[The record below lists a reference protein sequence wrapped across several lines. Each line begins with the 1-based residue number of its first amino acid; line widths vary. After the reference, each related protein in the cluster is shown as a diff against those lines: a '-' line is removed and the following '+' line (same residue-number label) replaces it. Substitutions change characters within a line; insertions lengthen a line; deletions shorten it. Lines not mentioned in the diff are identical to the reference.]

1 MKSRLFAG
9 CAAALAA
16 VGLAFS
22 AAADIVL
29 DFEGEKT
36 LSKALTDAGFSLEAV
51 NGGANKS
58 SIIQK
63 SGTGTLV
70 LDTAIPNYVAEKW
83 VINNGVVY
91 CKVVNALGAS
101 KVAVA
106 VRSGATV
113 KMATNVKG
121 LNTDRVFY
129 LNGTGYN
136 NMGALTLD
144 GYGTASGYG
153 YNCSGIF
160 GKVSLQGDATV
171 KSCNHH
177 YVGDTI
183 SLNGF
188 TYTIEAYSGS
198 GETVYSTGV
207 WGAGRIVLKNTV
219 MRTYGTLALVDATAT
234 NAFDYN
240 SGTAGIW
247 FWNHDGRIT
256 DAGKAVWKHIF
267 TSANAVVKCDSSA
280 TDKNPFVRE
289 TEIHRIF
296 GPVEIPAGGGATMS
310 GQGNNGDYAVK
321 ISGAMSGSGSFATS
335 SGIPSICHILNPANT
350 FTGTFKVNTG
360 IIYFYEPGTLPSG
373 AALQFNGVNDYGKAS
388 GATDPTDIPA
398 FAGIALSGVGAQTP
412 GNVTVSGDKT
422 RRLFGGTEGRCGSV
436 SKDGTGTFEYF
447 TALDAGDVTLKN
459 GTLKLPRGAKPGLYE
474 SYQDY
479 ADAATAKAAFASF
492 DPSAAAH
499 QYVMR
504 GVLSS
509 TCTKTDNYT
518 VPGDKRI
525 IAYKGYIWNR
535 TGADRKVTIL
545 SSINGDD
552 KIKVG
557 NNDWENA
564 GKSSFGNPWWKT
576 YTLPPGATEIQ
587 YVAYNGGPSTKNNS
601 WKANCGLAYTDNG
614 VDYGRSAGG
623 TVTWDS
629 VKDGLIANGK
639 PLIDPGDGSV
649 LTLTSDATPPAFD
662 RVVGLGGALD
672 LNGNAYTLTNFP
684 GNLTVKSTAT
694 DAAADAKLNLGSF
707 TFKTSDL
714 TGAMNLKATVP
725 VSLGTD
731 GVITLVE
738 EGAASAQASLTI
750 SATLPID
757 FGERDVADCVGVPEG
772 WTAWLAPDGKT
783 LSIDRQIVLNVTA
796 DTASLSAALEAAGH
810 TLADITTGAHKT
822 TTLVKKG
829 SGTLTLDAA
838 VDGYAGKWV
847 IESGVVYQKVANAFG
862 PASVPVYVYDGG
874 AVKVYCDNSTI
885 NNGRSFYIAG
895 IGCNNSGALF
905 IDADGNAG
913 TIGYNAGTCYGD
925 VYLLGDATVGHRNY
939 HSIGRQIHLNGYTY
953 TVKYEG
959 SGNRAAYTYGIYGAG
974 KVICDGVYLRTGTNG
989 QTIELADT
997 TPGNE
1002 IVYKNAGGGPW
1013 FFTKGQFTGAG
1024 VAVWKQTYQ
1033 NDAKAMPQGS
1043 ANSAVF
1049 GRENGEMVI
1058 KGPIEVQQNLKLISG
1073 QADAGGLYARWKGVV
1088 SGLGTITAAD
1098 VPPTI
1103 IDLFNAANTFSGT
1116 INNEKGLVN
1125 VYGGTSL
1132 PAAATVEIGG
1142 DANHGTHASYY
1153 PLEFAG
1159 IEFYGPDVKTLGALT
1174 LKGSQTRRVQGGAG
1188 AWTSIVK
1195 NGSGTAEYYSALG
1208 AGKLTLNAG
1217 TFKLAKAG
1225 NVGLY
1230 EGVVDYPDNAKANSE
1245 GFLGSAYPHDFV
1257 VRGPI
1262 ATAQLKG
1269 QNYPTLAWNRLITY
1283 DGYFWN
1289 RTGETQTYAFI
1300 GNFNGHA
1307 KLMIDGQVVFNLPDK
1322 GQAMQS
1328 VLLTPGAHSFQFRGN
1343 YPAPTSNNLGL
1354 GWKLGEATDTLMDYT
1369 QILDP
1374 GDGSVFT
1381 LTATDVQPVFEEI
1394 TGTSSDAILDLN
1406 GTSFKAAK
1414 LGGSFTIGSSAAG
1427 GKLDLTDGL
1436 AVDASALVRGD
1447 SVVVNVPVDFG
1458 STGTISVTGL
1468 ASAPRG
1474 AHTLISASS
1483 AIDFGGR
1490 DVSSAF
1496 TVDDPR
1502 WTVTLKDGGKSI
1514 VLKRLGLAIVVR

>member
-1 MKSRLFAG
+1 MKSRLFAQ
-9 CAAALAA
+9 CAAMLAA

-22 AAADIVL
+22 AAADIELHVNS
-29 DFEGEKT
+29 DMT
-36 LSKALTDAGFSLEAV
+36 LAQALAAEYPEITVAML
-51 NGGANKS
+51 NGGTKKAS
-58 SIIQK
+58 PIQK
-63 SGTGTLV
+63 YGTGTLT
-70 LDTAIPNYVAEKW
+70 LDTAISGYDAKW
-83 VINNGVVY
+83 TIHEGVVY
-91 CKVVNALGAS
+91 CKVRYAFGKESSQNQIVVV
-101 KVAVA
+101 K
-106 VRSGATV
+106 SGATV
-113 KMATNVKG
+113 KMATDVKP
-121 LNTDRVFY
+121 LNSGRTFY
-129 LNGTGYN
+129 INGTGYN

-144 GYGTASGYG
+144 GAGSPGSWGWSGDG
-153 YNCSGIF
+153 CF
-160 GKVSLQGDATV
+160 GKVALQSNATV
-171 KSCNHH
+171 KSCSFH

-183 SLNGF
+183 YLNGF
-188 TYTIEAYSGS
+188 TYTVESYSGS
-198 GETVYSTGV
+198 EQTIYTSRVE
-207 WGAGRIVLKNTV
+207 GAGKIVLKNTV
-219 MRTYGTLALVDATAT
+219 LRTPGTVTFVNATAT
-234 NAFDYN
+234 NEMDYN
-240 SGTAGIW
+240 SGNAGIW
-247 FWNHDGRIT
+247 FWNNNGAIGGDGVN
-256 DAGKAVWKHIF
+256 AWKHKF
-267 TSANAVVKCDSSA
+267 TSASAVIKADSGT
-280 TDKNPFVRE
+280 TDGNPFQRE
-289 TEIHRIF
+289 TIYHRIY
-296 GPVEIPAGGGATMS
+296 GPVEIPAGGGATIS
-310 GQGNNGDYAVK
+310 GQGNNGGYSVK
-321 ISGAMSGSGSFATS
+321 IAGVMSGLGSFSTS
-335 SGIPSICHILNPANT
+335 SGTVGVPSVCHILNPANT
-350 FTGTFKVNTG
+350 FTGTFKADTG

-373 AALQFNGVNDYGKAS
+373 AALQFNGANDYKLY
-388 GATDPTDIPA
+388 DIPA

-535 TGADRKVTIL
+535 TGVERKVTIL
-545 SSINGDD
+545 TSINGDD

-557 NNDWENA
+557 ANAWEDCC
-564 GKSSFGNPWWKT
+564 KSSYGNPWWKT
-576 YTLPPGATEIQ
+576 YTLQPGATEIQ
-587 YVAYNGGPSTKNNS
+587 YIAYNGGPKAKNG
-601 WKANCGLAYTDNG
+601 WKANCGIVYTDDG

-623 TVTWDS
+623 TVSWDS
-629 VKDGLIANGK
+629 VKAGLIANGK

-649 LTLTSDATPPAFD
+649 LTLSADAVPPAFD
-662 RVVGLGGALD
+662 RVIGQGGALD
-672 LNGNAYTLTNFP
+672 LNGNAYTLTNFT
-684 GNLTVKSTAT
+684 GNLNVKSTAT
-694 DAAADAKLNLGSF
+694 DAAADAKINLSGL
-707 TFKTSDL
+707 TLKTSDL
-714 TGAMNLKATVP
+714 NSAISLTATVP
-725 VSLGTD
+725 VTLGTD

-738 EGAASAQASLTI
+738 EG
-750 SATLPID
+750 TLSTPSSFTVSSTSPID
-757 FGERDVADCVGVPEG
+757 IGDRDIADCVVVPEG
-772 WTAWLAPDGKT
+772 WTAYLAPGGKT
-783 LSIDRQIVLNVTA
+783 LSIERQIVLNVTA
-796 DTASLSAALEAAGH
+796 DTTSLSAALEASGH
-810 TLADITTGAHKT
+810 TLADITTGAHKG

-829 SGTLTLDAA
+829 SGTLTLDVA

-847 IESGVVYQKVANAFG
+847 IESGVVYQKVAYAFG
-862 PASVPVYVYDGG
+862 PASVPVYIYDGG
-874 AVKVYCDNSTI
+874 AVKVYGNSSTI

-895 IGCNNSGALF
+895 TGCNNSGALF
-905 IDADGNAG
+905 LDGNGVDG

-925 VYLLGDATVGHRNY
+925 VYLTGDATVAHRNY
-939 HSIGRQIHLNGYTY
+939 HSIGRQIHLNGHTY
-953 TVKYEG
+953 TVRFEG
-959 SGNRAAYTYGIYGAG
+959 GNRAAYTYGIYGAG
-974 KVICDGVYLRTGTNG
+974 KVICDGVYLRTGGNNG
-989 QTIELADT
+989 TIELADA

-1002 IVYKNAGGGPW
+1002 IVYKNNGGGPW
-1013 FFTKGQFTGAG
+1013 FFQSGQFTGDGAS
-1024 VAVWKQTYQ
+1024 VWKQTYQ
-1033 NDAKAMPQGS
+1033 DGARAMPQGAAS
-1043 ANSAVF
+1043 KAVF
-1049 GRENGEMVI
+1049 GRENANMVI
-1058 KGPIEVQQNLKLISG
+1058 RGPIEVQQDLKLIYG

-1088 SGLGTITAAD
+1088 SGSGTITASD

-1103 IDLFNAANTFSGT
+1103 IDLFNVANTFSGT

-1132 PAAATVEIGG
+1132 PTAATVLIGG
-1142 DANHGTHASYY
+1142 DADHGVHTSYQ

-1159 IEFYGPDVKTLGALT
+1159 IEFYGPDEKTLGALT

-1307 KLMIDGQVVFNLPDK
+1307 KLMIDGQVVFNIP
-1322 GQAMQS
+1322 QS
-1328 VLLTPGAHSFQFRGN
+1328 GRATGTVSLTPGAHSFQFRGN

-1354 GWKLGEATDTLMDYT
+1354 GWKLGEATDTLADYT

-1381 LTATDVQPVFEEI
+1381 LAATDVQPVFEEI
-1394 TGTSSDAILDLN
+1394 TGTSADAVLDLN

-1427 GKLDLTDGL
+1427 GKLDLTGGL

-1474 AHTLISASS
+1474 AHTLIRALS

-1490 DVSSAF
+1490 DITSCV
-1496 TVDDPR
+1496 TVDDPQWGVDLR
-1502 WTVTLKDGGKSI
+1502 DGGKSI
-1514 VLKRLGLAIVVR
+1514 VLKRLGLAIMVR

>member
-1 MKSRLFAG
+1 MKSRLFAC

-16 VGLAFS
+16 AGLVFS

-36 LSKALTDAGFSLEAV
+36 LSQALTDAGFSLAAV
-51 NGGANKS
+51 NGGDKKS

-70 LDTAIPNYVAEKW
+70 LDTAIPNYVASKW

-91 CKVVNALGAS
+91 CKVINAFGAS
-101 KVAVA
+101 SVQVA

-121 LNTDRVFY
+121 LNTDRVIY

-160 GKVSLQGDATV
+160 GKVSLQSNATV

-256 DAGKAVWKHIF
+256 DAGKNVWKHIF
-267 TSANAVVKCDSSA
+267 TSANAVIKCDSSM

-350 FTGTFKVNTG
+350 FTGTFKVDTG
-360 IIYFYEPGTLPSG
+360 ILYFYEPGTLPSG
-373 AALQFNGVNDYGKAS
+373 AALQFNGANDYVRSS
-388 GATDPTDIPA
+388 GATDSTDIPA
-398 FAGIALSGVGAQTP
+398 FAGVVLSGVGEQTL
-412 GNVTVSGDKT
+412 GNVTVTGEKT
-422 RRLFGGTEGRCGSV
+422 RRLFGGETGRFGAV
-436 SKDGTGTFEYF
+436 SKDGTGSFEYF

-459 GTLKLPRGAKPGLYE
+459 GTFKLPRGAKPGLYE
-474 SYQDY
+474 CYQDY
-479 ADAATAKAAFASF
+479 ADAATAKAALASF
-492 DPSAAAH
+492 DPSAAASK
-499 QYVMR
+499 YVMR

-518 VPGDKRI
+518 LPGDKRI

-535 TGADRKVTIL
+535 TGVERKVTIL
-545 SSINGDD
+545 TSINGDD

-557 NNDWENA
+557 ANAWEDCC
-564 GKSSFGNPWWKT
+564 KSNYGNPWWKT
-576 YTLPPGATEIQ
+576 YTLQPGATEIQ
-587 YVAYNGGPSTKNNS
+587 YIAYNGGPKAKNG
-601 WKANCGLAYTDNG
+601 WKANCGIVYTDDG

-623 TVTWDS
+623 TVSWDS
-629 VKDGLIANGK
+629 VKAGLIANGK

-649 LTLTSDATPPAFD
+649 LTLSADAVPPAFD
-662 RVVGLGGALD
+662 RVIGQGGALD
-672 LNGNAYTLTNFP
+672 LNGNAYTLTNFT
-684 GNLTVKSTAT
+684 GNLSVKSTVT
-694 DAAADAKLNLGSF
+694 DAAADAKINLGGL
-707 TFKTSDL
+707 TLKTSDL
-714 TGAMNLKATVP
+714 NSAISLTATVP
-725 VSLGTD
+725 VTLGTD

-738 EGAASAQASLTI
+738 EG
-750 SATLPID
+750 TLSTPSSFTVSSTSPID
-757 FGERDVADCVGVPEG
+757 IGDRDIADCVVVPEG
-772 WTAWLAPDGKT
+772 WTAYLAPGGKT
-783 LSIDRQIVLNVTA
+783 LSIERQIVLNVTA
-796 DTASLSAALEAAGH
+796 DTTSLSAALEASGH

-822 TTLVKKG
+822 TSLVMKG
-829 SGTLTLDAA
+829 SGTLTLDVA

-847 IESGVVYQKVANAFG
+847 IENGVVYQKVANAFG
-862 PASVPVYVYDGG
+862 PASVPVYIYDGG
-874 AVKVYCDNSTI
+874 AVKVYGNSSTI
-885 NNGRSFYIAG
+885 NSDRSFYIAG
-895 IGCNNSGALF
+895 TGCNASGALF
-905 IDADGNAG
+905 LDGDGDNN

-925 VYLLGDATVGHRNY
+925 IYLIDDATIAHRNY
-939 HSIGRQIHLNGYTY
+939 HSIGRRIYLNGHTY
-953 TVKYEG
+953 TAKHEG
-959 SGNRAAYTYGIYGAG
+959 TGNRAAYTYGIYGAG
-974 KVICDGVYLRTGTNG
+974 KVICDGVYLRTGVNNG
-989 QTIELADT
+989 TIELADT

-1002 IVYKNAGGGPW
+1002 IVYKNNGGGPW
-1013 FFTKGQFTGAG
+1013 FFTTGQFTGLGA
-1024 VAVWKQTYQ
+1024 AVWKQTYQ
-1033 NDAKAMPQGS
+1033 NGAISTPQAS

-1049 GRENGEMVI
+1049 GRENAQMLI
-1058 KGPIEVQQNLKLISG
+1058 KGPIEVQQDLKLVEG
-1073 QADAGGLYARWKGVV
+1073 QGTIGSLYARWKGVV
-1088 SGLGTITAAD
+1088 SGSGTITAQANA
-1098 VPPTI
+1098 PTV

-1116 INNEKGLVN
+1116 ISNEKGLVN

-1142 DANHGTHASYY
+1142 DANHGTASVFQ

-1307 KLMIDGQVVFNLPDK
+1307 KLMIDGQVVFNIPSS
-1322 GQAMQS
+1322 GRATGEVS
-1328 VLLTPGAHSFQFRGN
+1328 LTPGAHSFQFRGN

-1354 GWKLGEATDTLMDYT
+1354 GWKLGEATDTLADYT

-1374 GDGSVFT
+1374 GDGSIFT
-1381 LTATDVQPVFEEI
+1381 LAATDAQPVFEEI
-1394 TGTSSDAILDLN
+1394 VGTSTGAFFDLN

-1414 LGGSFTIGSSAAG
+1414 LGGSFTIGSSAEG
-1427 GKLDLTDGL
+1427 GKLDLTGGL

-1447 SVVVNVPVDFG
+1447 SVAVNVPVDFG
-1458 STGTISVTGL
+1458 STGAISVTGL

-1474 AHTLISASS
+1474 AHTLIRASS

-1490 DVSSAF
+1490 DIASAF
-1496 TVDDPR
+1496 TVDDPK

-1514 VLKRLGLAIVVR
+1514 VLKRLGLAIMVR